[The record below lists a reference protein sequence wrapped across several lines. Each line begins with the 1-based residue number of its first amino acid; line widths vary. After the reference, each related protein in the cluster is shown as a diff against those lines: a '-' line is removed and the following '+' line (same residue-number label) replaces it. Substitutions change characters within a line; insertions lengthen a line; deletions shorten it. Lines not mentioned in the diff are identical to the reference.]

1 MIQTSKDFYTTEKGK
16 HDLRMHNLD
25 LYNRKVI
32 TWTTL
37 EFRNLC
43 IELRVSYLINE

>member
-1 MIQTSKDFYTTEKGK
+1 MIQTSKDFYNTGQGK

-32 TWTTL
+32 TWPTL

-43 IELRVSYLINE
+43 IELNVTYLIND